1 VDESTD
7 ELRRAHDELAELY
20 AEKLADAL
28 DRMPIDRA
36 VLGLFCDLVL
46 ESGSSR
52 RVGDVGCGSGRLA
65 PFVAG
70 RGLEPHGVDLSP
82 EMVRI
87 ARRDY
92 PGFPFEVADVRD
104 LPFADSSLGGVVSW
118 YSLMYLHPAA
128 RPRAFGELARV
139 IEPNGFFATAF
150 KAGDNSLRRG
160 GRTVGVEFDIYWL
173 STEEITGRLDDAG
186 FRVVFSGG
194 RPADP
199 DEAQPQGYVIAQK
212 T

>member
-1 VDESTD
+1 VDDSTD

-46 ESGSSR
+46 ESGSSK
-52 RVGDVGCGSGRLA
+52 RVGDVGCGSGRLM

-82 EMVRI
+82 EMARI

-92 PGFPFEVADVRD
+92 PGFPVEVADVRD
-104 LPFADSSLGGVVSW
+104 LPFADCSLGGVVGW

-173 STEEITGRLDDAG
+173 STEEITGRLHDAG

-212 T
+212 I